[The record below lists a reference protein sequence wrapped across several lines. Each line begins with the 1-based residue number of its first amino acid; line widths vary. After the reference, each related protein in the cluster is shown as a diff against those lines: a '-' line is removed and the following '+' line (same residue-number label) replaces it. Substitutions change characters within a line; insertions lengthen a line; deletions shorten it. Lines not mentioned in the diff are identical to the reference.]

1 MIHSFAAFW
10 AAISKLS
17 RVDSGMKYNPDV
29 PAEFRVFAQGEH
41 AGGGCLAVP
50 PEVSTARDES
60 GGS

>member
-1 MIHSFAAFW
+1 
-10 AAISKLS
+10 
-17 RVDSGMKYNPDV
+17 MKYNPGA